1 MKTINLVLCFMV
13 TISCWGFGQ
22 SKMPPAAVAQ
32 AFKEKFKTATQV
44 KWGKEK
50 NGDWEAEFTQDKQ
63 EMSAN
68 YSSAGAW
75 LETEME
81 LAFDALPNAVKT
93 ALKGKKVKEVAK
105 IIHSDGL
112 VVYEAEVGN
121 KDLLFN
127 ENGQAIVK

>member
-1 MKTINLVLCFMV
+1 MKTIKLVFYCMIM
-13 TISCWGFGQ
+13 TSCWGFGQ
-22 SKMPPAAVAQ
+22 TKTPPAAVTQ
-32 AFKEKFKTATQV
+32 AFKEKFKTATQI

-68 YSSAGAW
+68 FSNTGAW

-81 LAFDALPNAVKT
+81 MAFDALPAGVKS

-105 IIHSDGL
+105 IVRADGK
-112 VVYEAEVGN
+112 VVYEGEVGG
-121 KDLLFN
+121 KDLLFS
-127 ENGQAIVK
+127 EDGQPVVK